1 MALVDRRMRSTLRRK
16 FTYIEVKM
24 TKLIASFALVV
35 IVALGLNA
43 QIKSKF
49 SATAHDFLEQS
60 CAVDTVGESQVPQF
74 QWLPIGAAIDIQLE
88 RLTPRPELPHSG
100 R

>member
-1 MALVDRRMRSTLRRK
+1 
-16 FTYIEVKM
+16 M

-60 CAVDTVGESQVPQF
+60 CAVAENLRRVCRVSHC
-74 QWLPIGAAIDIQLE
+74 E
-88 RLTPRPELPHSG
+88 RLTDVVTPNHRLQNAPPIVNSASF
-100 R
+100 